1 MAMKED
7 CAQSS
12 SNAAETELDSAGAKQ
27 QEPSRA
33 PLKPVVQY
41 QTQNKGV
48 VVTVSTIPQ
57 LDSSTDWTEL
67 ISRTDGELEI

>member
-7 CAQSS
+7 SAPSS
-12 SNAAETELDSAGAKQ
+12 SNAAKAELDSAGAEQ
-27 QEPSRA
+27 EEPSRA

-41 QTQNKGV
+41 RTQNKGV

-67 ISRTDGELEI
+67 ISRTDGELEL